1 MKKLL
6 LIFLFIP
13 FLSTAQIQVSTSF
26 SYTVEKGSGNEANF
40 AGSGFELSLR
50 KHLSD
55 KFRTTATVGIHDMR
69 IALIA
74 VSNLDYSAK
83 TYGYSYKTVLPLT
96 VGGEYYLLNK
106 KLVKPFIGLETGAFY
121 TKYDSRINENYRNYS
136 PNLPMGECV
145 NWGFSPSIGVHLQEY
160 ADRLG
165 IFAKIKY
172 TGITYSDDYS
182 NLVSLSAGITFKF
195 GKKIGWRPP
204 VIEVPE
210 TTPYYEKKK

>member
-6 LIFLFIP
+6 LFFLLIP

-26 SYTVEKGSGNEANF
+26 SYTVEKGFGNEANF

-55 KFRTTATVGIHDMR
+55 KFRTTATIGIYDMR

-74 VSNLDYSAK
+74 VSNFDYSAK

-96 VGGEYYLLNK
+96 IGGEYYLLSK
-106 KLVKPFIGLETGAFY
+106 KLVKPFVGLETGAFY
-121 TKYDSRINENYRNYS
+121 TKYDSRINESYRIYA
-136 PNLPMGECV
+136 PNLPTGELL

-172 TGITYSDDYS
+172 TGITYSDGYR

-210 TTPYYEKKK
+210 TTSYYEKK

>member
-6 LIFLFIP
+6 LFFLLIP

-26 SYTVEKGSGNEANF
+26 SYTVEKGFGNEANF

-74 VSNLDYSAK
+74 VSNFDYSAK

-96 VGGEYYLLNK
+96 IGGEYYLLSK
-106 KLVKPFIGLETGAFY
+106 KLVKPFVGLETGAFY
-121 TKYDSRINENYRNYS
+121 TKYDSRINGSYRIYA
-136 PNLPMGECV
+136 PNLPTGEYL

-172 TGITYSDDYS
+172 TGITYSDGYS

-210 TTPYYEKKK
+210 TTPYYEKK

>member
-6 LIFLFIP
+6 LIFLLVP

-26 SYTVEKGSGNEANF
+26 SYTVEKGFGNEENF

-55 KFRTTATVGIHDMR
+55 KFRTTLTVGIHDMR
-69 IALIA
+69 IALVA
-74 VSNLDYSAK
+74 VSNFDYSAK
-83 TYGYSYKTVLPLT
+83 TYGYLYKTVLPLT
-96 VGGEYYLLNK
+96 VGGEYYLLSK

-121 TKYDSRINENYRNYS
+121 TKYDSRISESYRNYAPS
-136 PNLPMGECV
+136 LPTGEYL
-145 NWGFSPSIGVHLQEY
+145 NWGFSPSIGVHLQDY

-172 TGITYSDDYS
+172 TGIAYSDGYS
-182 NLVSLSAGITFKF
+182 NLVSLSAGVTFKF

-204 VIEVPE
+204 VIQVPE
-210 TTPYYEKKK
+210 TTPYYEKK